1 MIRIPTLTTLLNI
14 VLQVIRQDKKI
25 KSIQIGKVAKLSLFT
40 DDKSIYR
47 KIQRLNKLKKVKIN
61 IFS

>member
-40 DDKSIYR
+40 DDNSIYR